1 MMEGDL
7 LLHVLKAPAEMAGL
21 SEEAWDRLLRLARN
35 HRLLA
40 RLEPLARDQRIW
52 HDLPER
58 ARDNIRGAQA
68 WVDHFQLRIRREL
81 MEVRKVLRHLG
92 VPLLLLKGAAYM
104 AAGLPPARGR
114 SLSDLDLLVRRQD
127 LPRVE
132 RALLDAGWKSEIED
146 DYDQRYYREWMH
158 EIPPLK
164 HRFRGVEVDIH
175 HNLLALTGRY
185 KVPAEKLWEQARP
198 LAEEGVWVLSPADML
213 LHSAAHLLVSDELRG
228 GLRDLF
234 DIHQLYGHFCQTD
247 ADFPRQLL
255 DRSRVL
261 GLSRPLFYALHTARE
276 LFHTPLAPELLDPT
290 GYELPNVAERTLMLN
305 LVLEVLRPRFPGE
318 SPPAFRQWLL
328 YIRSHW
334 IRMPP
339 GLLASHLLRKSLRR
353 FKLQSSAAAGT

>member
-1 MMEGDL
+1 MEGDL
-7 LLHVLKAPAEMAGL
+7 LLHVLKAPGEMAGL
-21 SEEAWDRLLRLARN
+21 SEEEWDRLLRLART

-40 RLEPLARDQRIW
+40 RLEPLARDQGIW
-52 HDLPER
+52 QELPER

-104 AAGLPPARGR
+104 AEGLPPARGR

-158 EIPPLK
+158 EIPPLV
-164 HRFRGVEVDIH
+164 HLLRGVEVDIH
-175 HNLLALTGRY
+175 HNLLPRTGRY
-185 KVPAEKLWEQARP
+185 QVPIEKLWEAARP
-198 LAEEGVWVLSPADML
+198 LEANLSVLAPADML
-213 LHSAAHLLVSDELRG
+213 LHSAAHLVVSDELRG

-234 DIHQLYGHFCQTD
+234 DIHQLYIHFSAGD
-247 ADFPRQLL
+247 ARFPRELP
-255 DRSRVL
+255 RRAREL
-261 GLSRPLFYALHTARE
+261 GLSRPLWYVVQAAHR
-276 LFHTPLAPELLDPT
+276 LFDTPFSPEVLDPA
-290 GYELPNVAERTLMLN
+290 GYELPGPVTGRVMRY
-305 LVLEVLRPRFPGE
+305 LVRETLRPRAPEAGDA
-318 SPPAFRQWLL
+318 AFQRWLL
-328 YIRSHW
+328 YLRSHW

-339 GLLASHLLRKSLRR
+339 GLLAMHLARKSIRR
-353 FKLQSSAAAGT
+353 LGGRSAGVAGE

>member
-1 MMEGDL
+1 MEGDL
-7 LLHVLKAPAEMAGL
+7 LLYVLKAPGEMAGL
-21 SEEAWDRLLRLARN
+21 SEEEWDQLLRLARN

-40 RLEPLARDQRIW
+40 RLEPLARDQGIW

-158 EIPPLK
+158 EIPPLV
-164 HRFRGVEVDIH
+164 HPLRGVEVDIH
-175 HNLLALTGRY
+175 HNLLPLTGRY
-185 KVPAEKLWEQARP
+185 RVPVEKLWEAARP
-198 LAEEGVWVLSPADML
+198 VV
-213 LHSAAHLLVSDELRG
+213 V
-228 GLRDLF
+228 
-234 DIHQLYGHFCQTD
+234 
-247 ADFPRQLL
+247 
-255 DRSRVL
+255 
-261 GLSRPLFYALHTARE
+261 
-276 LFHTPLAPELLDPT
+276 
-290 GYELPNVAERTLMLN
+290 
-305 LVLEVLRPRFPGE
+305 
-318 SPPAFRQWLL
+318 
-328 YIRSHW
+328 
-334 IRMPP
+334 
-339 GLLASHLLRKSLRR
+339 
-353 FKLQSSAAAGT
+353 